1 MPLPTKKALP
11 VFLYTKEV
19 KLIDV
24 VPATPSATY
33 EVGDLIKFDSTA
45 YETGTGGYYQGT
57 EINVVVGEKTDPAY
71 TNVEDAAFLGVMAEQ
86 YPPNFF
92 LYQDVDGQLDIS
104 DYTIAPTSFA
114 GSLER
119 MTVLVMPNIVLMDF
133 WDCNTSSPGA
143 IAALVGSDIG
153 VAVFISQTVSS
164 DTGKAG
170 KASIARYQTDA
181 YAAGDGTGQNMVQVG
196 RLIGIPISGGQY
208 GYVLFEPSSAR
219 KHRQAVD

>member
-11 VFLYTKEV
+11 VFLYTKDV

-24 VPATPSATY
+24 VPATSGITY
-33 EVGDLIKFDSTA
+33 EVGDLISFDSTA

-57 EINVVVGEKTDPAY
+57 EINVIVGEKTDPAY
-71 TNVEDAAFLGVMAEQ
+71 TNNADVAFLGVMAEQ

-92 LYQDVDGQLDIS
+92 LYQDVDGQLDLN
-104 DYTIAPTSFA
+104 DYTIAPQSFA

-133 WDCNTSSPGA
+133 WDCNTSDPGTTA
-143 IAALVGSDIG
+143 ELVASDIG
-153 VAVFISQTVSS
+153 AQVFISQTVSS

-181 YAAGDGTGQNMVQVG
+181 YAAGDGTGQNMAQVG
-196 RLIGIPISGGQY
+196 RLIAIPISSGKY
-208 GYVLFEPSSAR
+208 GYVLFEPSLAR
-219 KHRQAVD
+219 GRQAVD

>member
-11 VFLYTKEV
+11 VFLYTKDV

-24 VPATPSATY
+24 VPATTTAGYKY
-33 EVGDLIKFDSTA
+33 EVGDLISFASTA

-57 EINVVVGEKTDPAY
+57 EVTVVVGEKTDPAY
-71 TNVEDAAFLGVMAEQ
+71 TDVTDVAFLGVMAEQ

-92 LYQDVDGQLDIS
+92 LYQDVDGQLDLS
-104 DYTIAPTSFA
+104 NYTITPTTFA

-133 WDCNTSSPGA
+133 WNANTASPGELG
-143 IAALVGSDIG
+143 ALVATDIG
-153 VAVFISQTVSS
+153 APVFISQTVTT

-170 KASIARYQTDA
+170 KAALGRDQTDA
-181 YAAGDGTGQNMVQVG
+181 LAAGNIVQVG
-196 RLIGIPISGGQY
+196 RLIGIPISGGRY
-208 GYVLFEPSSAR
+208 GYVLFDPSLAR
-219 KHRQAVD
+219 TYA

>member
-11 VFLYTKEV
+11 VFLYTKDV

-24 VPATPSATY
+24 VPASSGTY

-57 EINVVVGEKTDPAY
+57 EINVIVGEKTDPAY
-71 TNVEDAAFLGVMAEQ
+71 TNVENAAFLGVMAEQ

-92 LYQDVDGQLDIS
+92 LYQDVDGQLDLT
-104 DYTIAPTSFA
+104 DYTISPTSFA

-119 MTVLVMPNIVLMDF
+119 MTVCVMPNIILMDF
-133 WDCNTSSPGA
+133 WDCNTTDPGTTA
-143 IAALVGSDIG
+143 ELVGSDIG
-153 VAVFISQTVSS
+153 AAVYISQTVST

-196 RLIGIPISGGQY
+196 TLAAIPISGGKY
-208 GYVLFEPSSAR
+208 GYVLYEPSFAR
-219 KHRQAVD
+219 YHRQAVD